1 MIYIWLGLMF
11 WILKEDGPFLGEQ
24 IWNPVILKCF
34 VPSFFV
40 FKLAKNVKDR
50 ERQTKKTT
58 NNLYGNQCMNF
69 EQASSSDLAD
79 KVCRMI
85 AKTVLLNVSAALI
98 SPFG

>member
-1 MIYIWLGLMF
+1 MIGLDVLDIKGGWAF
-11 WILKEDGPFLGEQ
+11 PWRANLKSCH
-24 IWNPVILKCF
+24 LKMLCTK
-34 VPSFFV
+34 FFV
-40 FKLAKNVKDR
+40 FNLAQNVKDR
-50 ERQTKKTT
+50 ERQTKQTT
-58 NNLYGNQCMNF
+58 NNLYGNQCTSMNF

>member
-1 MIYIWLGLMF
+1 MF

-24 IWNPVILKCF
+24 RESCHLKMLCTK
-34 VPSFFV
+34 FFV
-40 FKLAKNVKDR
+40 FNLAQNVKDR

>member
-1 MIYIWLGLMF
+1 MLCT
-11 WILKEDGPFLGEQ
+11 K
-24 IWNPVILKCF
+24 
-34 VPSFFV
+34 FFV
-40 FKLAKNVKDR
+40 FNLAQNVKDR

-58 NNLYGNQCMNF
+58 NNLYGNQCTSMNF